1 MPSQTFFN
9 LDKGKQAKLI
19 DCAFEEF
26 IRVPYPEVSINQ
38 IILNAKI
45 SRGSF
50 YTYFKDKNELFEYI
64 IKIYGEKLDEVLIGA
79 IVKNNGDIRKS
90 FIEVFDLLLL
100 KIKKEN
106 YIGIFKN
113 AFLFFNINRD
123 KSVHPVH
130 LIYEKV
136 KYDIDKRCLKD
147 SNLEI
152 VFRMLLQTLFI
163 SIIESLKNEDDLKV
177 KEGYLEKIDIIC
189 YGIYKEGSLC

>member
-9 LDKGKQAKLI
+9 LDKKKRDKLI
-19 DCAFEEF
+19 NCAFEEF
-26 IRVPYPEVSINQ
+26 IRVPYPDVSINQ
-38 IILNAKI
+38 IILNAQI

-50 YTYFKDKNELFEYI
+50 YTYFKDKGELFEYI
-64 IKIYGEKLDEVLIGA
+64 IKIYGKRLDDILIGT
-79 IVKNNGDIRKS
+79 IMKNKGDIRAS

-100 KIKKEN
+100 KIKNEH
-106 YIGIFKN
+106 YIKIFKN

-123 KSVHPVH
+123 KSIHPVH

-136 KYDIDKRCLKD
+136 KNDIDRKYLRDC
-147 SNLEI
+147 NLEI

-163 SIIESLKNEDDLKV
+163 SIIETFKDENNLDV
-177 KEGYLEKIDIIC
+177 KEGYLKKIDIIC